1 MTVSLFLY
9 AGIVL
14 ALLTAEYRED
24 ATAQRFFKP
33 LAALGFILLA
43 LSAGALETLYGQF
56 ILAGLVI
63 CALGDVFLLARKSQN
78 LFIAGMAAFAL
89 GHILYCF
96 ALKISP
102 DISQSQS
109 SLTHGIV
116 WPLIFSV
123 CAFYFYLRRKLDQTM
138 QIMVGFYSLIIGMMV
153 IYALGSG
160 RLITALAGTLFA
172 ASDLFVARDRFIK
185 PSPKNALAITPLYFG
200 AQALFAL
207 STQI

>member
-1 MTVSLFLY
+1 MIVSLFLY
-9 AGIVL
+9 AGVVL

-24 ATAQRFFKP
+24 AKAQRFFKP

-43 LSAGALETLYGQF
+43 LSSGALETLYGQL

-63 CALGDVFLLARKSQN
+63 CAFGDVFLLARKSQI

-96 ALKISP
+96 ALRLSP
-102 DISQSQS
+102 DLFP
-109 SLTHGIV
+109 SLWSLSHWII
-116 WPLIFSV
+116 WPIIISV
-123 CAFYFYLRRKLDQTM
+123 CAFFLYIQPKLDLTM
-138 QIMVGFYSLIIGMMV
+138 QIMVGLYSLIIGMMV
-153 IYALGSG
+153 VYAVGSG
-160 RLITALAGTLFA
+160 RFITALAGIIFA
-172 ASDLFVARDRFIK
+172 ASDMFVARDRFVK
-185 PSPKNALAITPLYFG
+185 PSPKNALVITPLYFG